1 MSSAVSTFN
10 DAMRAI
16 VRDAARVGRREVFVD
31 ALHRF
36 AAKSPVV
43 RTLFEN
49 VEPAA
54 DGAFDVARVESNA
67 RRLKES
73 DPLPSVARALCE
85 CVVFVATEL
94 QDVLRREVNDHV
106 VGKMAEL
113 ADIASRALPISQR
126 PTAAAPPMSE
136 ATAADLIEE
145 PPPPPPNQPE
155 VTAPSST
162 RIAARPPAPES
173 SGRIAVPRAPSVPK
187 LRANPPP
194 PRARLAAKVS
204 PFAAPKPV
212 EPPPP
217 RPPPPPPAP
226 PVEAT
231 PPAKAIE
238 EPSPPP
244 PPPVAFEP
252 LPLPT
257 PPSPIVAEPVVVPE
271 PAIVAAP
278 EPAAKR
284 RSRGAVLLAS
294 ALVTVLL
301 VVIAFA
307 VVRGTNPSDAVPPK
321 SSPKAAAN
329 AHPAPSAKPA
339 ASEPAIAATAAAPP
353 PSSGTLVTSPESAG
367 HRVYV
372 DGKLIGDAPQR
383 IELSCGEHA
392 VRVGSKGSLQK
403 VSVPCGEEIVV
414 GLR

>member
-1 MSSAVSTFN
+1 
-10 DAMRAI
+10 MRAI
-16 VRDAARVGRREVFVD
+16 VHDAARVGRREVFVD

-43 RTLFEN
+43 RALFEN
-49 VEPAA
+49 LEPGA
-54 DGAFDVARVESNA
+54 DGAYDVARVEGNA

-73 DPLPSVARALCE
+73 DPLPAVARALCE

-136 ATAADLIEE
+136 MAAADVIEE
-145 PPPPPPNQPE
+145 PPPPPPIQPE
-155 VTAPSST
+155 VPAPSST

-212 EPPPP
+212 ESP
-217 RPPPPPPAP
+217 PPPPPPAP
-226 PVEAT
+226 P
-231 PPAKAIE
+231 IE
-238 EPSPPP
+238 DPTPPP
-244 PPPVAFEP
+244 PPPAAFEP
-252 LPLPT
+252 LPLP
-257 PPSPIVAEPVVVPE
+257 PIVADPVVFPE
-271 PAIVAAP
+271 PTFVAAPSPVVAAP
-278 EPAAKR
+278 EPVAKR
-284 RSRGAVLLAS
+284 RSGVAVIAAALA
-294 ALVTVLL
+294 TVLI
-301 VVIAFA
+301 VVVA
-307 VVRGTNPSDAVPPK
+307 VAMLRGNNVEDPIPSPT
-321 SSPKAAAN
+321 SPKTPAKAD
-329 AHPAPSAKPA
+329 PAPSAKPTSSA
-339 ASEPAIAATAAAPP
+339 PKVVAATAAPTP
-353 PSSGTLVTSPESAG
+353 TSGTLVTSPESAG

-383 IELSCGEHA
+383 LELSCGEHA